1 MLSAAYLLCS
11 VNDAVNVLPC
21 ATCAYLNDGPL
32 LTWAAFPGRR
42 EPSSRPQTTDLAVD
56 RLLGRAGFSADGRSD
71 CQVMDLV
78 SFALELSDG
87 RSLEVDISG
96 PDGATPL
103 VVHHGTPGERSQYP
117 PFADAAAAQGL
128 RYVSY
133 SRPGY
138 GGSSR
143 QPGRAVAD
151 CAADTAAILAYLGAD
166 RCYTVGASGGGPHAL
181 ACAALL
187 ADRVLACATVAGIGP
202 FGAQDLDFLAGMG
215 RENHQEFGAA
225 LAGPTALQAY
235 LEQEA
240 EAFAGITGEQVAA
253 ALGDLASPV
262 DVAALTGE
270 FAAYVAASFRQALAN
285 GIWGW
290 FDDDLAFT
298 RPWGFDL
305 DGIGVPVVV
314 WQGGQDRMVPFD
326 HGRWLAARL
335 PSAKAK
341 LLPEEGHLSIA
352 VDKFGEI
359 IGELVASAPTVGP

>member
-1 MLSAAYLLCS
+1 
-11 VNDAVNVLPC
+11 
-21 ATCAYLNDGPL
+21 
-32 LTWAAFPGRR
+32 
-42 EPSSRPQTTDLAVD
+42 
-56 RLLGRAGFSADGRSD
+56 
-71 CQVMDLV
+71 MDLV
-78 SFALELSDG
+78 SFAHEVSDG

-143 QPGRAVAD
+143 GPGRAVAD
-151 CAADTAAILAYLGAD
+151 CAAGTAAILGYLGAGH
-166 RCYTVGASGGGPHAL
+166 CYTVGASGGGPHAL
-181 ACAALL
+181 A
-187 ADRVLACATVAGIGP
+187 
-202 FGAQDLDFLAGMG
+202 
-215 RENHQEFGAA
+215 
-225 LAGPTALQAY
+225 GPTRLQVY

-240 EAFAGITGEQVAA
+240 KAFASITAEQVAV
-253 ALGDLASPV
+253 ALGDLVSAV
-262 DVAALTGE
+262 DVGAPTGD

-285 GIWGW
+285 GILGW

-298 RPWGFDL
+298 RSWGFDL
-305 DGIGVPVVV
+305 AGINVPVVV
-314 WQGGQDRMVPFD
+314 WQGGQDRMVPFAY
-326 HGRWLAARL
+326 GQWLAAHL
-335 PSAKAK
+335 PSARAK

-352 VDKFGEI
+352 VDKFGEV

>member
-1 MLSAAYLLCS
+1 M
-11 VNDAVNVLPC
+11 
-21 ATCAYLNDGPL
+21 G
-32 LTWAAFPGRR
+32 
-42 EPSSRPQTTDLAVD
+42 
-56 RLLGRAGFSADGRSD
+56 
-71 CQVMDLV
+71 LV
-78 SFALELSDG
+78 SFTLGLSDG

-151 CAADTAAILAYLGAD
+151 CAADTAAILAHLDAD
-166 RCYTVGASGGGPHAL
+166 RCYTIGASGGGPHAL

-187 ADRVLACATVAGIGP
+187 ADRVLACATVAGVGP
-202 FGAQDLDFLAGMG
+202 FGAQDLDFLEGMG
-215 RENHQEFGAA
+215 RENLEEFGAA
-225 LAGPTALQAY
+225 LASPPELQAF
-235 LEQEA
+235 LEREA
-240 EAFAGITGEQVAA
+240 ASFAEINGEQVAV
-253 ALGDLASPV
+253 ALGDLVSAV
-262 DVAALTGE
+262 DVAALTGD
-270 FAAYVAASFRQALAN
+270 FAAYVAASIRQALAN
-285 GIWGW
+285 GLWGW

-305 DGIGVPVVV
+305 ASIDVPVVV
-314 WQGGQDRMVPFD
+314 WQGGQDRMVPFA
-326 HGRWLAARL
+326 HGQWLAAHL
-335 PSAKAK
+335 PSARAK

-359 IGELVASAPTVGP
+359 IGELVASAPKVGP